1 MKRMKKALWL
11 CLLVLLLVSLLPAA
25 FAEDAEP
32 EGDARFE
39 GRSWEEITE
48 EFVAAAGADESKVSI
63 GYCNTVTGEEHYYA
77 GDRYRDAG
85 SMFKVPLNMIFCER
99 IAAGELDWDDNIRG
113 YTYKYL
119 LHTTIVDSNNENAKL
134 LWLEVG
140 KSENRPYPFYRRAI
154 APYMGVDPD
163 NVDEKYYENNFF
175 TAEQMIHCLRLLCD
189 NPDRFP
195 GLVDVMKEAERNR
208 FFLQHEQSAEVAHKY
223 GLNYINNGNTLVLND
238 CGIVYTEDPFCLVVF
253 TEAPGNDSFNQYAFL
268 PEYCALMIDYT
279 EYRTKLRHEEE
290 LRKSREEAVAALNPD
305 ATEDPS
311 STGTQNGAVT
321 ESPEQGTGLKREE
334 ERSVNAGTTI
344 AAILIIALTVAA
356 FVYLLKLKKK
366 RQLKLAWAIPAL
378 LLTAL
383 ALLLCVYA
391 PGMKTL
397 VLTGEKKP
405 ADPAST
411 EAVED
416 PRAAVTAF
424 FDGLTAGDYA
434 RAYAQLNNYAS
445 LGLEEEPETEA
456 ARLMAEALRSSYSYS
471 LYGDCKTD
479 DLRASQSVLFDAM
492 DLNLLTEDLKAGTEA
507 AVQKMS
513 EELPQ
518 SELLDENG
526 NYRPEI
532 TEKAYLDTLRELLKH
547 PDRYRTSVVL
557 EIELCYTVDG
567 WRIVADDSLIY
578 ALSGRTAYS
587 RGGKGA

>member
-1 MKRMKKALWL
+1 MKRMKKALCL

-290 LRKSREEAVAALNPD
+290 LRKSREEAVAALNQ
-305 ATEDPS
+305 AETEEPS
-311 STGTQNGAVT
+311 ATGTQAAAAA
-321 ESPEQGTGLKREE
+321 ESPEQGTGQKREE
-334 ERSVNAGTTI
+334 ERSVNAGTTF
-344 AAILIIALTVAA
+344 AAILIAALTAAA
-356 FVYLLKLKKK
+356 FVYILKLKKK
-366 RQLKLAWAIPAL
+366 RQLKLRWAIPAL

-391 PGMKTL
+391 PGMKTI
-397 VLTGEKKP
+397 VRTSGSKTT
-405 ADPAST
+405 DPETS
-411 EAVED
+411 ESVED
-416 PRAAVTAF
+416 PQKTVTAF
-424 FDGLTAGDYA
+424 FDGLAAQDYA
-434 RAYAQLNNYAS
+434 KAYGQLYNYAT
-445 LGLEEEPETEA
+445 LGLEDEPDTEA

-471 LYGDCKTD
+471 LYGDCEIH
-479 DLRASQSVLFDAM
+479 DLKAEQAVILDAM
-492 DLNLLTEDLKAGTEA
+492 DLSLLTEDLKRGTEA

-526 NYRPEI
+526 NYRPEV

-547 PDRYRTSVVL
+547 PDRYKTSVVL
-557 EIELCYTVDG
+557 NVELYYTADG
-567 WRIVADDSLIY
+567 WRVVADDTLIY
-578 ALSGRTAYS
+578 ALSGHTAYS
-587 RGGKGA
+587 RGGKNA